1 MAQEDSSTI
10 AVKSIRLGVILVA
23 ALLIGGYF
31 FWSAMTWDERF
42 TFTWNVLSL
51 VTLAAFVFG
60 ILASAI
66 QYTLGQDSPFIAS
79 LFKFPTEWLKYK
91 AALFEA
97 KRNDML
103 TQEQLIQVNEKAK
116 QDVLDFIQVS
126 RDTLELIKSEIPA
139 IVESKYQDFLHE
151 FENVAKDTLEQY
163 KVSEKRVEGST
174 TRARLAIFALMRKII
189 FDWLKVN
196 VHFADIETEEDIPK
210 FCNANALLEVLRSH
224 DKVFFENEFSIP
236 VIEKFCEKKETREY
250 LWNEIINKRKVEN
263 E

>member
-31 FWSAMTWDERF
+31 FWSAMSWDERL
-42 TFTWNVLSL
+42 TFTWNALSL
-51 VTLAAFVFG
+51 VTLAAFIFG

-103 TQEQLIQVNEKAK
+103 TQEQLIQQNAKAK

-126 RDTLELIKSEIPA
+126 KETLELIKSEVPA
-139 IVESKYQDFLHE
+139 IVESKYSE
-151 FENVAKDTLEQY
+151 FVTQFEQVAKDTLERY
-163 KVSEKRVEGST
+163 NSHEKIATESLQSKYAANRE
-174 TRARLAIFALMRKII
+174 LMRNLCIQ
-189 FDWLKVN
+189 WL
-196 VHFADIETEEDIPK
+196 TESEDIDSTETPEQLAEAWNCDSLLK
-210 FCNANALLEVLRSH
+210 FVEEKSETLVKQGFNLS
-224 DKVFFENEFSIP
+224 
-236 VIEKFCEKKETREY
+236 VIEQFVKKQNDWI
-250 LWNEIINKRKVEN
+250 LRKILEGRK
-263 E
+263 

>member
-31 FWSAMTWDERF
+31 FWSSMTWDERI

-66 QYTLGQDSPFIAS
+66 QYTLGQESPFIAS

-103 TQEQLIQVNEKAK
+103 TQEQLMQKNAK
-116 QDVLDFIQVS
+116 SEQNVLDFIQVS
-126 RDTLELIKSEIPA
+126 RDTLELIKGEIPA
-139 IVESKYQDFLHE
+139 MVESEYQKVLKQFEATAKDSLREYTDNQRTTSEALTSKYQANRE
-151 FENVAKDTLEQY
+151 
-163 KVSEKRVEGST
+163 
-174 TRARLAIFALMRKII
+174 LMRNLCIQ
-189 FDWLKVN
+189 WLTEAGEIDSIETPEQL
-196 VHFADIETEEDIPK
+196 ADIWNCDSLLKYVEQKSETLVK
-210 FCNANALLEVLRSH
+210 QGFNLS
-224 DKVFFENEFSIP
+224 
-236 VIEKFCEKKETREY
+236 VIEQFVKKQNDWILKKILEGR
-250 LWNEIINKRKVEN
+250 
-263 E
+263 

>member
-66 QYTLGQDSPFIAS
+66 QYTLGQESPFIAS

-103 TQEQLIQVNEKAK
+103 TQEQLLQQNEKAR

-126 RDTLELIKSEIPA
+126 KDTLELIKSEIPA
-139 IVESKYQDFLHE
+139 MVESEYQKVLKQFEATAKDSLREYTDNANTAKEALTSKYQANRE
-151 FENVAKDTLEQY
+151 
-163 KVSEKRVEGST
+163 
-174 TRARLAIFALMRKII
+174 LMRNLCIQ
-189 FDWLKVN
+189 WLTESEVIDTIETPEQL
-196 VHFADIETEEDIPK
+196 ADIWNCDSLLKFVEEKSETLIK
-210 FCNANALLEVLRSH
+210 QGFNHS
-224 DKVFFENEFSIP
+224 
-236 VIEKFCEKKETREY
+236 VIEQFVKKQNDWILKKILEG
-250 LWNEIINKRKVEN
+250 RK
-263 E
+263 

>member
-126 RDTLELIKSEIPA
+126 KDTLELIKSEIPA
-139 IVESKYQDFLHE
+139 MVEAEYQKVLKQFEATAKDSLREYTNNAKTAKEALTSKYQANRE
-151 FENVAKDTLEQY
+151 
-163 KVSEKRVEGST
+163 
-174 TRARLAIFALMRKII
+174 LMRNLCIQ
-189 FDWLKVN
+189 WLTESEVIDSIETPEQL
-196 VHFADIETEEDIPK
+196 ADIWNCDSLLKFVEEKSETLIK
-210 FCNANALLEVLRSH
+210 QGFNLS
-224 DKVFFENEFSIP
+224 
-236 VIEKFCEKKETREY
+236 VIEQFVKKQNDWILKKILEG
-250 LWNEIINKRKVEN
+250 RK
-263 E
+263 

>member
-103 TQEQLIQVNEKAK
+103 TQEQLLQQNEKAR

-126 RDTLELIKSEIPA
+126 KDTLELIKSEIPA
-139 IVESKYQDFLHE
+139 MVESEYQKVLKQFEATAKDSLREYTDNANTAKEALTSKYQANRE
-151 FENVAKDTLEQY
+151 
-163 KVSEKRVEGST
+163 
-174 TRARLAIFALMRKII
+174 LMRNLCIQ
-189 FDWLKVN
+189 WLTESEVIDTIETPEQL
-196 VHFADIETEEDIPK
+196 ADIWNCDSLLKFVEEKSETLIK
-210 FCNANALLEVLRSH
+210 QGFNHS
-224 DKVFFENEFSIP
+224 
-236 VIEKFCEKKETREY
+236 VIEQFVKKQNDWILKKILEG
-250 LWNEIINKRKVEN
+250 RK
-263 E
+263 

>member
-103 TQEQLIQVNEKAK
+103 TQEQLLQQNEKAR

-126 RDTLELIKSEIPA
+126 KDTLELIKSEIPA
-139 IVESKYQDFLHE
+139 MVEAEYQKVLKQFEATAKDSLREYTDNANTAKEALTSKYQANRE
-151 FENVAKDTLEQY
+151 
-163 KVSEKRVEGST
+163 
-174 TRARLAIFALMRKII
+174 LMRNLCIQ
-189 FDWLKVN
+189 WLTESEVIDTIETPEQL
-196 VHFADIETEEDIPK
+196 ADIWNCDSLLKFVEEKSETLIK
-210 FCNANALLEVLRSH
+210 QGFNHS
-224 DKVFFENEFSIP
+224 
-236 VIEKFCEKKETREY
+236 VIEQFVKKQNDWILKKILEG
-250 LWNEIINKRKVEN
+250 RK
-263 E
+263 

>member
-139 IVESKYQDFLHE
+139 MVETEYGKYLKEFEQASKETLREYTDNQRTTSEALTSKYQANRE
-151 FENVAKDTLEQY
+151 
-163 KVSEKRVEGST
+163 
-174 TRARLAIFALMRKII
+174 LMRNLCIQ
-189 FDWLKVN
+189 WLTEAGEIDSIETPEQL
-196 VHFADIETEEDIPK
+196 ADIWNCDSLLKFVEQKSETLIK
-210 FCNANALLEVLRSH
+210 QGFNLS
-224 DKVFFENEFSIP
+224 
-236 VIEKFCEKKETREY
+236 VIEQFVKKQNDWILKKILEGR
-250 LWNEIINKRKVEN
+250 
-263 E
+263 

>member
-1 MAQEDSSTI
+1 MMAQEDSSTI

-126 RDTLELIKSEIPA
+126 RDTLELIKSEIPSL
-139 IVESKYQDFLHE
+139 VETEYRKYLKEFEQASKETLREYTDNQRTTSEALTSKYQANRE
-151 FENVAKDTLEQY
+151 
-163 KVSEKRVEGST
+163 
-174 TRARLAIFALMRKII
+174 LMRNLCIQ
-189 FDWLKVN
+189 WLTE
-196 VHFADIETEEDIPK
+196 AGEIDSIETPEQLSDIWNCDSLLK
-210 FCNANALLEVLRSH
+210 FVEQKSETLVKQGFNLS
-224 DKVFFENEFSIP
+224 
-236 VIEKFCEKKETREY
+236 VIEQFVKKQNDWILKKILEGR
-250 LWNEIINKRKVEN
+250 
-263 E
+263 

>member
-103 TQEQLIQVNEKAK
+103 TQEQLLQQNEKAR

-126 RDTLELIKSEIPA
+126 KDTLELIKSEIPA
-139 IVESKYQDFLHE
+139 MVEAEYQKVLKQFEATAKDSLREYTNNANTAKEALTSKYQANRE
-151 FENVAKDTLEQY
+151 
-163 KVSEKRVEGST
+163 
-174 TRARLAIFALMRKII
+174 LMRNLCIQ
-189 FDWLKVN
+189 WLTESEVI
-196 VHFADIETEEDIPK
+196 DSIETPEQLADAWNCDSLLKFVEEKSETLIK
-210 FCNANALLEVLRSH
+210 QGFNLS
-224 DKVFFENEFSIP
+224 
-236 VIEKFCEKKETREY
+236 VIEQFVKKQNDWILKKILEG
-250 LWNEIINKRKVEN
+250 RK
-263 E
+263 